1 MEFDFLGLP
10 ALILCPLLLLTLV
23 ILRRR
28 GCGWPFLACLAVFFV
43 YLMAVAARTLF
54 PITIDPEM
62 ARVLSEEGVTYFNRA
77 NLIPFWFGPYATAE
91 SISLAMGQNIL
102 LTMPFGFG
110 INFVARTRK
119 WHFIWLPALVGL
131 SIEGL
136 QLVISL
142 LLGYPYRVID
152 VNDLIANAAGVLL
165 GYAFFRVFRW
175 AFLEL
180 ARGARFKP
188 GGWLAY
194 LLEVA
199 SRS

>member
-1 MEFDFLGLP
+1 MTAEIVNLNK
-10 ALILCPLLLLTLV
+10 V
-23 ILRRR
+23 RK
-28 GCGWPFLACLAVFFV
+28 
-43 YLMAVAARTLF
+43 AR
-54 PITIDPEM
+54 E
-62 ARVLSEEGVTYFNRA
+62 RA
-77 NLIPFWFGPYATAE
+77 NRERDAQENRIKY
-91 SISLAMGQNIL
+91 GQTKSERNL
-102 LTMPFGFG
+102 FE
-110 INFVARTRK
+110 ARTRK